1 MEIIILA
8 LTYFYSLFHYQLN
21 WLSYSWYFISWW
33 SVQTDLLILLFAL
46 GGLIYF
52 SKQKYCH
59 FVTNHLFVLY
69 IVFAALLTFL
79 FFTIGSVIGAITR
92 QTFTASWNNITIY

>member
-1 MEIIILA
+1 MSKQIQIKNLIYCSLLFSLEIIILA

-69 IVFAALLTFL
+69 IRLL
-79 FFTIGSVIGAITR
+79 AI
-92 QTFTASWNNITIY
+92 